1 MAGARTAVLMVHGM
15 GNQRPLA
22 TVRAVVKALYGD
34 VEPQPGDSIPRR
46 WWTKLDRDV
55 GDIDLPVIVTAPVGT
70 VDAEGKPDTRVIDFH
85 ECYWASEMAESRL
98 AAVPMWLF
106 ELVRKGPS
114 GMQRAIRA
122 LWFIFGGLLAFWIL
136 CGSLALLTLL
146 LDWVGDLPT
155 GIMAVALPWG
165 AAALLCF
172 FTMGWRGL
180 ALLALVSGV
189 LALAGLPG
197 LQGGVADPGKWPM
210 ALGAPGWLI
219 VALAGLALFVLL
231 NWFFLL
237 TVAGDAARYL
247 RAAPSNIAVRRS
259 IRSNGAEMLRR
270 LHAQR
275 WGKQPKYDRIIVV
288 AHSLGTVVAYDMLR
302 AYWGQVAPL
311 LGDPHALG
319 QDAVVQDNF
328 GVITAG
334 PDEPVPPPPAWTA
347 PQRSA
352 WRNRGRALIRALD
365 ARALARENW
374 FEGDLPPR
382 WIVTDFVTLG
392 SPLSQADFLL
402 AEGSGGAA
410 LAASFARKT
419 GEREFPTCPP
429 AASQDHN
436 LSYGAPGRRL
446 FHHGAL
452 FGLTRWTNLF
462 FPVRAILWGDLVG
475 GPMQRLFGQGV
486 EDVPVSGAPLGNII
500 AHTAYW
506 ESDKPR
512 ELDDGKGHKQVLFYP
527 LNRDDRTHHLNALR
541 HAVNLRD
548 VAETM
553 PPAQQG

>member
-22 TVRAVVKALYGD
+22 TVRAIVKALYGD

-55 GDIDLPVIVTAPVGT
+55 GDIDLPVIVTASVGT

-114 GMQRAIRA
+114 GMQRNIRA

-136 CGSLALLTLL
+136 CGCLALLTLL
-146 LDWVGDLPT
+146 IDWVGDLPT
-155 GIMAVALPWG
+155 GTVAVALPWG
-165 AAALLCF
+165 AAGLLCF
-172 FTMGWRGL
+172 FTMGWRGI

-189 LALAGLPG
+189 LAMAGLPG
-197 LQGGVADPGKWPM
+197 LQGAVADPGKWPM

-275 WGKQPKYDRIIVV
+275 WGKQAKYDRIIVV

-328 GVITAG
+328 GVISTG
-334 PDEPVPPPPAWTA
+334 PDEPVPPPPEWTA
-347 PQRSA
+347 PQRTA

-452 FGLTRWTNLF
+452 FGLTR
-462 FPVRAILWGDLVG
+462 
-475 GPMQRLFGQGV
+475 
-486 EDVPVSGAPLGNII
+486 
-500 AHTAYW
+500 
-506 ESDKPR
+506 
-512 ELDDGKGHKQVLFYP
+512 
-527 LNRDDRTHHLNALR
+527 
-541 HAVNLRD
+541 
-548 VAETM
+548 
-553 PPAQQG
+553 

>member
-1 MAGARTAVLMVHGM
+1 MAHARTAVLVVHGM

-22 TVRAVVKALYGD
+22 TVREIVKALYGD
-34 VEPQPGDSIPRR
+34 VEPQPGDATPRR
-46 WWTKLDRDV
+46 SWTKLDRDV

-70 VDAEGKPDTRVIDFH
+70 VDAAGEIDPRVLDFH

-114 GMQRAIRA
+114 GMQPNIRA

-136 CGSLALLTLL
+136 CGCLALLSLL
-146 LDWVGDLPT
+146 LGWVGDVPS
-155 GIMAVALPWG
+155 GAMAVALPWG

-172 FTMGWRGL
+172 FTMGWRGF
-180 ALLALVSGV
+180 ALLALVSGL
-189 LALAGLPG
+189 LAAVGLPWVHG
-197 LQGGVADPGKWPM
+197 AAVDPGEWPM
-210 ALGAPGWLI
+210 ALGSPCWLI

-270 LHAQR
+270 LHRQH
-275 WGKQPKYDRIIVV
+275 WGDQPKYDRIIVV

-311 LGDPHALG
+311 LGDPHDLG
-319 QDAVVQDNF
+319 TDAVMQDNF
-328 GVITAG
+328 GVRETE
-334 PDEPVPPPPAWTA
+334 PDAAPPPPPAWTA
-347 PQRSA
+347 DERTG

-365 ARALARENW
+365 RTATAQPDW
-374 FEGDLPPR
+374 FKGDLPPR
-382 WIVTDFVTLG
+382 WIVTDFISLG
-392 SPLSQADFLL
+392 SPLSQSDFLL
-402 AEGSGGAA
+402 AEGSGSAA
-410 LAASFARKT
+410 LADNFGRKKR
-419 GEREFPTCPP
+419 EREFPTCPP
-429 AASQDHN
+429 SSSQDRN
-436 LSYGAPGRRL
+436 LSYAVGGKRM

-452 FGLTRWTNLF
+452 FGLTRWTNLY

-486 EDVPVSGAPLGNII
+486 ADVPVSGAPLANFV

-506 ESDKPR
+506 ASKARQAVRTLAGKPAT
-512 ELDDGKGHKQVLFYP
+512 LSFP
-527 LNRDDRTHHLNALR
+527 LNRDDGAHHINALR
-541 HAVNLRD
+541 RAVNLRD
-548 VAETM
+548 TPENPA
-553 PPAQQG
+553 PPREG